1 MDFMNFN
8 QFFYAGKFQYCVWLV
23 IVINVDVNAK
33 SRNEIDEAVKTS
45 LLKGGNSLQQ
55 QKEQLREFRM
65 NGNTLMFRV

>member
-1 MDFMNFN
+1 MNFN

-23 IVINVDVNAK
+23 IVISVDVNAK
-33 SRNEIDEAVKTS
+33 RRNEIDEAVKTS
-45 LLKGGNSLQQ
+45 LLKGANSLQQ